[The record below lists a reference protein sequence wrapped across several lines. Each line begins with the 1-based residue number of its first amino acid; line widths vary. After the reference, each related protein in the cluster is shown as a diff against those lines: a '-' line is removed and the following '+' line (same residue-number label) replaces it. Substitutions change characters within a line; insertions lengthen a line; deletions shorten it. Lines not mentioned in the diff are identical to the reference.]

1 MSEAVAQRREPVEEP
16 LALERNLAL
25 MAGAGAGKT
34 YSLITICL
42 HLLGGARR
50 DGRIIRPAELF
61 LLTFTDKAAGE
72 MRARLRA
79 RVDRLARDGAG
90 PEDEKELRGSFER
103 NERPFPTPDFWRRIR
118 DDLGAATIGTFH
130 SLCVQLLRR
139 APAGFGVDPAFELLE
154 DGEARRLL
162 HDTSERVVLE
172 ALERGDADVADL
184 CRDMRFTA
192 QGRAEGLV
200 EALCAVF
207 TRVREEGLSA
217 SRLPISDER
226 EALQDFQR
234 AVAQL
239 DEQILTALAADERG
253 KRAFGEVLGRC
264 ARAVVGMTFEN
275 FLEPGRWPA
284 LKAAIASSPNLGRQK
299 EEIKRVKFLAVGKDK
314 EVVGLHGHYAAC
326 AVSKQERAFRALLV
340 ELSSRHRA
348 ELDKRA
354 VLDFSELLIRT
365 RDLLRDVPSVRR
377 EVQDRVQVLLVDEF
391 QDTNRLQLELVTL
404 LAERREGAP
413 RLVRDGQE
421 EAGDPG
427 PQPQLGLALD
437 SRRGRGMAVEDVP
450 LEPGLLAAVGDRKQ
464 SIYEFRGADVSVFEV
479 LAQQIERDG
488 GRRAFLQHNRR
499 SSPELLSFFNEV
511 FAYAMAPKPDA
522 RDFEVAYAPAE
533 DDLHPVRAQRVE
545 PPVVE
550 RLVYS
555 PLDSAEECRLQ
566 DADAVARRLRALLA
580 PNGPEWVVGEDDE
593 PRRVRGGDV
602 AILFRRFTHL
612 ESYRQA
618 LIRHGVP
625 HRVVR
630 GRGFYGAQ
638 EVLDLASLLAL
649 VADPGDAISLA
660 AVLRSP
666 LVGLSDASLFDL
678 AWAGRQRLRI
688 AELNRPGRLQDLPED
703 ERRRLERFLTLLPRL
718 RRERD
723 RLGIRVLLRVALE
736 ETGYRVAMAGTPFG
750 EQALANLDKL
760 LELAAR
766 WDASGVGDCERFARE
781 LISLAEAEPTEA
793 QADVLDAGD
802 PRAVQLLT
810 VHRAKGLE
818 WPVVVVP
825 DMASRRTFR
834 PGRIV
839 FDRRLGLAIKPW
851 LPDELEPTPT
861 TRFMRVCGEL
871 ARREDAESTRTFYVA
886 LTRARDVLIL
896 SGQVAK
902 PPQGS
907 WRRTLDVLVEDSPSL
922 KARVRDVFVE
932 EIPAPAPVPRVSQEP
947 EESVRARAQAAL
959 ASARTLPP
967 VQPRTVV
974 FPVTQLQ
981 DFFLCP
987 RRYMYA
993 HEVGLSEHPMVFE
1006 LQEGPDG
1013 ELVEARA
1020 PGDPRQRGTLAHRL
1034 LERMELSTVANGGPA
1049 LRKHLEELLW
1059 AEGESPKDNEQML
1072 EQVCDF
1078 LGTRFAVGLAR
1089 AGEARVHRELPFLL
1103 RLDGPGGLAVHL
1115 KGKIDLLFEADDG
1128 SALVLDYKF
1137 SKRHPAGLEPY
1148 AFQLDC
1154 YALAARQYVREGVPV
1169 RTGIAFVREGKREPE
1184 LRDRASE
1191 VDPDA
1196 FALRLVDR
1204 AGELLEASRKFDW
1217 PGHAR
1222 DRCQAIRCGYQY
1234 RCHGM

>member
-1 MSEAVAQRREPVEEP
+1 MSEALAMCREPAEEP

-79 RVDRLARDGAG
+79 RVDRLARDAAG

-103 NERPFPTPDFWRRIR
+103 NARPFPAPDFWRRVR

-154 DGEARRLL
+154 DGQANRLL
-162 HDTSERVVLE
+162 HDTSERVVLD
-172 ALERGDADVADL
+172 ALEAGNEAVADL
-184 CRDMRFTA
+184 CRDMRFTG

-217 SRLPISDER
+217 GRLPISDER
-226 EALQDFQR
+226 EARRDFAG

-239 DEQILTALAADERG
+239 REQLLTALTADDRG
-253 KRAFGEVLGRC
+253 KRSFGEVLGRC
-264 ARAVVGMTFEN
+264 ARAVEGMTFEN
-275 FLEPGRWPA
+275 FFEPARWPA
-284 LKAAIASSPNLGRQK
+284 LKAAIASSPNLGRQR

-314 EVVGLHGHYAAC
+314 ELVGLHGYYAAC
-326 AVSKQERAFRALLV
+326 AVSQQECAFRELLV
-340 ELSSRHRA
+340 ELSVRHRA

-365 RDLLRDVPSVRR
+365 RNLLRDVPSVRR

-404 LAERREGAP
+404 MAERREGAP
-413 RLVRDGQE
+413 RLVHDGQE
-421 EAGDPG
+421 EGADTGAT
-427 PQPQLGLALD
+427 PQLGLALD
-437 SRRGRGMAVEDVP
+437 SRRGRGIAVEDVP
-450 LEPGLLAAVGDRKQ
+450 LEHGLLAAVGDRKQ

-488 GRRAFLQHNRR
+488 GRRSFLQHNRR
-499 SSPELLSFFNEV
+499 SSPELLAFFNEV
-511 FAYAMAPKPDA
+511 FAHAMAPKPDA
-522 RDFEVAYAPAE
+522 RDFEVAYAKAE
-533 DDLHPVRAQRVE
+533 DDLHPVRAQRVD

-566 DADAVARRLRALLA
+566 DADAVARRLKALLA
-580 PNGPEWVVGEDDE
+580 PNGPEVVVGDDDQ
-593 PRRVRGGDV
+593 PRRARGGDV

-649 VADPGDAISLA
+649 VADPSDAISLA

-666 LVGLSDASLFDL
+666 LVGITDASLFHL
-678 AWAGRQRLRI
+678 AWSGRQRLR
-688 AELNRPGRLQDLPED
+688 LGDLGRPGRLEGLPED
-703 ERRRLERFLTLLPRL
+703 ERRRVERFLTLLPRL

-723 RLGIRVLLRVALE
+723 RLGIRVLLRVVLE

-750 EQALANLDKL
+750 EQAVANLDKL

-766 WDASGVGDCERFARE
+766 WDASGVGDTARFARE
-781 LISLAEAEPTEA
+781 LISLAESEPTEA

-851 LPDELEPTPT
+851 LADELEPTPT
-861 TRFMRVCGEL
+861 ERFMRVCGEL
-871 ARREDAESTRTFYVA
+871 SRREDAESTRTFYVA

-896 SGQVAK
+896 SGQVEK

-907 WRRTLDVLVEDSPSL
+907 WRRTLDVLLEDSPPL
-922 KARVRDVFVE
+922 RGRVRDLFVE
-932 EIPAPAPVPRVSQEP
+932 EIPAPPPTPVVSREP
-947 EESVRARAQAAL
+947 EDVVRARAEAAL
-959 ASARTLPP
+959 ARARTVIP
-967 VQPRTVV
+967 VKPRTVV

-981 DFFLCP
+981 DYFLCP

-1013 ELVEARA
+1013 EGVEARA

-1034 LERMELSTVANGGPA
+1034 LERMELGIVAKGGPE
-1049 LRKHLEELLW
+1049 LRKHLEDLLW
-1059 AEGESPKDNEQML
+1059 AEGESPKENEQML
-1072 EQVCDF
+1072 EQVSDF
-1078 LGTRFAVGLAR
+1078 LGTRFAAELAR
-1089 AGEARVHRELPFLL
+1089 AGEGRVHRELPFLL
-1103 RLDGPGGLAVHL
+1103 RLEGTGGLAVHL
-1115 KGKIDLLFEADDG
+1115 KGKIDLLFEAGDG

-1137 SKRHPAGLEPY
+1137 SKAHPAGLDPY
-1148 AFQLDC
+1148 GFQLDC

-1184 LRDRASE
+1184 LRDRTSE
-1191 VDPDA
+1191 VDPVT
-1196 FALRLVDR
+1196 FAQRLIEG
-1204 AGELLEASRKFDW
+1204 AGELMDASRRFDW
-1217 PGHAR
+1217 PGLPQE
-1222 DRCQAIRCGYQY
+1222 RCKAIRCGYQY